1 MVVFSP
7 LLEVCVEIS
16 INDDAILENDEQF
29 AVELSTADPSVQLGT
44 ESALVTIINSDSMS
58 AVE

>member
-1 MVVFSP
+1 M
-7 LLEVCVEIS
+7 EIS